1 MTPIVLTQV
10 IDCLGA
16 TVRNDALQPPSD
28 PPLTLSLKAKDK
40 QIYVLP
46 LSEQGAVRLLE
57 ILSSWCQGR
66 RAGEGHVGPLITTR
80 K

>member
-16 TVRNDALQPPSD
+16 TVRNDRLQPTSD

-40 QIYVLP
+40 RIYVLP
-46 LSEQGAVRLLE
+46 LSE
-57 ILSSWCQGR
+57 
-66 RAGEGHVGPLITTR
+66 
-80 K
+80 

>member
-16 TVRNDALQPPSD
+16 TVRNDRLQPTSD
-28 PPLTLSLKAKDK
+28 PPLTLSLKAKGK

-46 LSEQGAVRLLE
+46 YRSGELCGSWKYCLLGVKGDVLAKGPPVR
-57 ILSSWCQGR
+57 
-66 RAGEGHVGPLITTR
+66 
-80 K
+80 

>member
-16 TVRNDALQPPSD
+16 TVRNDRLQPTSD

-40 QIYVLP
+40 QIMSYHYPSREPCGFWKYCPPGVKGDVLAKAMP
-46 LSEQGAVRLLE
+46 VR
-57 ILSSWCQGR
+57 
-66 RAGEGHVGPLITTR
+66 
-80 K
+80 

>member
-28 PPLTLSLKAKDK
+28 PPLTLSLKAKGK

-46 LSEQGAVRLLE
+46 LSERGAVAALGSAVFLASRAR
-57 ILSSWCQGR
+57 CRQRPR
-66 RAGEGHVGPLITTR
+66 R
-80 K
+80 